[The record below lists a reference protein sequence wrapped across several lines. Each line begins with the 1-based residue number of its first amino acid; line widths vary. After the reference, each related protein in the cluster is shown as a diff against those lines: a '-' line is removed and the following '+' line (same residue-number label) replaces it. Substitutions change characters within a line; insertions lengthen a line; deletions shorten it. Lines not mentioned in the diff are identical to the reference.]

1 MRLLLDTHTFLW
13 FVNGDLKLSQHA
25 RALIEDVFNER
36 LLSIASIWE
45 MAIKASTGRLSFTSP
60 FDIFV
65 SEQMRQNSINFLPIS
80 VAHVAETITLPYHHR
95 DPFDR
100 LLIAQGIVENIPIAS
115 VDSAFDAYPVTRL
128 W

>member
-13 FVNGDLKLSQHA
+13 FVNGDSKLSLQA
-25 RALIEDVFNER
+25 RTLIEDITNER

-45 MAIKASTGRLSFTSP
+45 MAIKASTNRLRFASP
-60 FDIFV
+60 FDTFIA
-65 SEQMRQNSINFLPIS
+65 EQMRQNRIDLLPI
-80 VAHVAETITLPYHHR
+80 TIVHTGQVISLPYHHR

-100 LLIAQGIVENIPIAS
+100 LLIAQGIVEHIPIVS
-115 VDSAFDAYPVTRL
+115 VDTVFDSYPIIRL